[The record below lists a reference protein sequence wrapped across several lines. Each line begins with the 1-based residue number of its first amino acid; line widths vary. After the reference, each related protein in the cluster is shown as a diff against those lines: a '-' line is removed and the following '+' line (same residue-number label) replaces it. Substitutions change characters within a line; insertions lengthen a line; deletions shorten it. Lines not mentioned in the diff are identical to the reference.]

1 MRNAV
6 TFFVAGVPIPQG
18 SKVGFSA
25 KGSTFVQ
32 LVDANKATLK
42 PWRAAVTRIAESSW
56 LDRPQLLGAVC
67 IELVFVMQRG
77 KTVTRRFPITK
88 PDIDKLLR
96 AVCDGITDAGVWKDD
111 AQVIRVVMEEV
122 YGRAP
127 GVHVTVREMSEEP
140 TRGERW
146 LAEQGL

>member
-1 MRNAV
+1 M
-6 TFFVAGVPIPQG
+6 AGPPAAARRGVYRAR
-18 SKVGFSA
+18 VR
-25 KGSTFVQ
+25 
-32 LVDANKATLK
+32 DAA
-42 PWRAAVTRIAESSW
+42 
-56 LDRPQLLGAVC
+56 
-67 IELVFVMQRG
+67 G